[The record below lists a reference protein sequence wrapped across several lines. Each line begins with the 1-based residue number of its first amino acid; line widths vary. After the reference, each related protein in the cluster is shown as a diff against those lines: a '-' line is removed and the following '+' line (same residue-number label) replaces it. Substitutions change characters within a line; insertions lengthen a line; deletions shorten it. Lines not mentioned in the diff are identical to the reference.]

1 MHHIGFAPFFRM
13 TALGVSIG
21 LSGLAVT
28 SNSHAQQPTVG
39 AQPAPGETRLPKAGA
54 ADASKAKPEAKPA
67 DKKPEAAKPGDKKL
81 DAAAKPGDKKAA
93 DGAPKPPDK
102 KTRDAAR
109 KAYGQGEK
117 AFGEG
122 NFSAA
127 YEGFQKA
134 NEQIPSPHALY
145 WMAKSLDKQDKT
157 AEAIAAYEK
166 LLADVDASKVGDE
179 KLTDAKTRIEELKLK
194 LVAVVNLVTVPVGAA
209 VSVDG
214 NLETS
219 ATPLSLKLQPGPH
232 KITIS
237 AAGYETKEIDLD
249 AKAGDKGEQR
259 VELIAKPAPPPP
271 LPPAPVEPVNT
282 PAPPPPVEKRS
293 MVPAYVTLG
302 IAGAGAVV
310 GTIFGLK
317 ALSAKSDFNDGPTT
331 SRADDTERNALI
343 SDMAFGVAITLGVT
357 GIVLLTSDE
366 EAPKESAK
374 LQPPSKVK
382 FEFDTYAGK
391 TGGGAKARLRF

>member
-1 MHHIGFAPFFRM
+1 MHHTRFAPFFRL

-21 LSGLAVT
+21 LCGLT
-28 SNSHAQQPTVG
+28 FTHLSHAQQPTTG

-54 ADASKAKPEAKPA
+54 AEAPKATPAKPEAKPTAAPAAA
-67 DKKPEAAKPGDKKL
+67 DKKPAVAK
-81 DAAAKPGDKKAA
+81 A
-93 DGAPKPPDK
+93 PDK

-157 AEAIAAYEK
+157 VEAVEAYER
-166 LLADVDASKVGDE
+166 LLGDADASKIGDE
-179 KLTDAKTRIEELKLK
+179 KLLDAKTRIEELKLK
-194 LVAVVNLVTVPVGAA
+194 LVALVSLVTVPEGAV

-214 NLETS
+214 NLETGT
-219 ATPLSLKLQPGPH
+219 TPLSLKLQPGPH
-232 KITIS
+232 KITVS
-237 AAGYETKEIDLD
+237 ATGFETKEVDFE
-249 AKAGDKGEQR
+249 AKAGDKAEQR
-259 VELIAKPAPPPP
+259 IELAAKVAPPPP
-271 LPPAPVEPVNT
+271 PPPTPAEPVTT
-282 PAPPPPVEKRS
+282 PPPPPPPPVEKRS

-302 IAGAGAVV
+302 IATAGAAV
-310 GTIFGLK
+310 GTVFGLK
-317 ALSAKSDFNDGPTT
+317 ALSAKSDFKKHPTT
-331 SRADDTERNALI
+331 SAADDTERNALI

-374 LQPPSKVK
+374 LAPPSKVK

-391 TGGGAKARLRF
+391 TGGGASARMRF

>member
-1 MHHIGFAPFFRM
+1 
-13 TALGVSIG
+13 
-21 LSGLAVT
+21 
-28 SNSHAQQPTVG
+28 VG
-39 AQPAPGETRLPKAGA
+39 AQHPPGETRLPKAGA
-54 ADASKAKPEAKPA
+54 ADAAQGAKPEGKPAVAKPA
-67 DKKPEAAKPGDKKL
+67 DKKAEAKSTDS
-81 DAAAKPGDKKAA
+81 AA
-93 DGAPKPPDK
+93 KPPDK

-157 AEAIAAYEK
+157 ADAIAAYER
-166 LLADVDASKVGDE
+166 LLSDADASKVGDE
-179 KLTDAKTRIEELKLK
+179 KLLDAKTRIEELKLK
-194 LVAVVNLVTVPVGAA
+194 QVALVSLVTVPAGAT

-214 NLETS
+214 NLETGT
-219 ATPLSLKLQPGPH
+219 TPLSLKLQPGPH
-232 KITIS
+232 KITVG
-237 AAGYETKEIDLD
+237 ATGFETKQVDFD
-249 AKAGDKGEQR
+249 AKAGDKAEQR
-259 VELIAKPAPPPP
+259 IDLIAKPAPPPP
-271 LPPAPVEPVNT
+271 LPPPPVEPVST
-282 PAPPPPVEKRS
+282 PTPPPPVEKRS

-302 IAGAGAVV
+302 IATAGAVV
-310 GTIFGLK
+310 GTVFGLK
-317 ALSAKSDFNDGPTT
+317 ALSAKSDFNDRPTT
-331 SRADDTERNALI
+331 STADDTERNALI

-374 LQPPSKVK
+374 LHPPSKLK

>member
-1 MHHIGFAPFFRM
+1 MHHTRFAPFFRL
-13 TALGVSIG
+13 TALGVSMSLFG
-21 LSGLAVT
+21 LTLTPLAL
-28 SNSHAQQPTVG
+28 AQQPT
-39 AQPAPGETRLPKAGA
+39 AAPKAAPGETRPPAPAA
-54 ADASKAKPEAKPA
+54 ADTAKKPVDAKKPDAKPVDA
-67 DKKPEAAKPGDKKL
+67 KKPGEP
-81 DAAAKPGDKKAA
+81 AAA
-93 DGAPKPPDK
+93 KPPDK

-122 NFSAA
+122 NYSAA

-134 NEQIPSPHALY
+134 HEQIPSPHALY

-157 AEAIAAYEK
+157 ADALAAYEK
-166 LLADVDASKVGDE
+166 LLADPDASKIGDD
-179 KLTDAKTRIEELKLK
+179 KLIDAKSRVEELKLK
-194 LVAVVNLVTVPVGAA
+194 MIAVVSLVTVPAGAA

-214 NLETS
+214 NLETGTS
-219 ATPLSLKLQPGPH
+219 PLTLKLQPGPH
-232 KITIS
+232 KITVG
-237 AAGYETKEIDLD
+237 ATGFETKEIDFE

-259 VELIAKPAPPPP
+259 IELIAKPAPPPP
-271 LPPAPVEPVNT
+271 PPVLPAEPVT
-282 PAPPPPVEKRS
+282 APPAPPPPAEKRS

-302 IAGAGAVV
+302 IAGVGAAV
-310 GTIFGLK
+310 GTVFGLK
-317 ALSAKSDFNDGPTT
+317 ALSKKSDFNDKPST
-331 SRADDTERNALI
+331 SAADDTERNALI

-357 GIVLLTSDE
+357 GIVLLTSDD

-374 LQPPSKVK
+374 LSPPSKLK

>member
-1 MHHIGFAPFFRM
+1 MHHIGFAPFFRL

-21 LSGLAVT
+21 LSGLALT
-28 SNSHAQQPTVG
+28 TNAHAQQPTVG
-39 AQPAPGETRLPKAGA
+39 AQHPPGETRLPKAGA
-54 ADASKAKPEAKPA
+54 AEAPKTAKPEAKPVV
-67 DKKPEAAKPGDKKL
+67 DKKPEAAKPADKKL
-81 DAAAKPGDKKAA
+81 DAAKPADKKPDAA
-93 DGAPKPPDK
+93 KQPDK

-134 NEQIPSPHALY
+134 HEQIPSPHALY
-145 WMAKSLDKQDKT
+145 WMAKSLDKQEKT
-157 AEAIAAYEK
+157 ADAIAAYEK
-166 LLADVDASKVGDE
+166 LLADPDATKVGDE
-179 KLTDAKTRIEELKLK
+179 KLLDAKTRVEELKLK
-194 LVAVVNLVTVPVGAA
+194 LVAQVNLVTMPAGAA

-214 NLETS
+214 NLETG

-237 AAGYETKEIDLD
+237 ASGFETKEIDFD
-249 AKAGDKGEQR
+249 AKAGDKAEQR
-259 VELIAKPAPPPP
+259 IDLIAKPAPPPP
-271 LPPAPVEPVNT
+271 APPPPVEPVNT

-302 IAGAGAVV
+302 IATAGAVV
-310 GTIFGLK
+310 GTVFGLK
-317 ALSAKSDFNDGPTT
+317 ALSAKSDFNDNPTT
-331 SRADDTERNALI
+331 SKADDTERNALI

-374 LQPPSKVK
+374 LHPSKVK